1 MDSKTHQSDVKRSF
15 GDRLIEFL
23 TRYRVPLLVLVVA
36 IGVVTASLVIYIA
49 VRNNRIEQ
57 SLLAVETLADEYSA
71 VSGLDRAQREER
83 IDAIRERADDIATRY
98 SGMYAEARARMIH
111 AQALYDIERFDEA
124 ATQFMAASFVRS
136 AAGTYLAP
144 SALMNAAVAFE
155 VAGATER
162 AVEILGSIAD
172 DHPES
177 ALAARA
183 LFSTGRLLETLGRV
197 DDATVAY
204 NRLIDDYA
212 TSSWTNLA
220 RNRIISLTVEGRI
233 GG

>member
-1 MDSKTHQSDVKRSF
+1 MANKTHADTKKSF
-15 GDRLIEFL
+15 GDHLIEFL
-23 TRYRVPLLVLVVA
+23 TRFRVPLLVIVVA
-36 IGVVTASLVIYIA
+36 IGVLTASLVIYIA

-57 SLLAVETLADEYSA
+57 SLLAVETLADDFSA
-71 VSGLDRAQREER
+71 VSGLDRAQREQR
-83 IDAIRERADDIATRY
+83 IAAIGERADEIASRY
-98 SGMYAEARARMIH
+98 TGMYAEARARMIH
-111 AQALYDIERFDEA
+111 AQALYDVGRYDEA
-124 ATQFMAASFVRS
+124 ATQFLSASFVRS

-155 VAGATER
+155 LAGGSER
-162 AVEILGSIAD
+162 AVEVLRKIAD
-172 DHPES
+172 EHPDS

-183 LFSTGRLLETLGRV
+183 LFSTGRLLESLGLV
-197 DDATVAY
+197 EDATDAY
-204 NRLIDDYA
+204 NRLIDDYP